1 MGLRELQDTCRLL
14 GPMYSIQKMD
24 GVECIYRKIND
35 QLEFEIYGF
44 FGTKEMTVNLWQ
56 RKPRTELL
64 AVYSGIT
71 TWEVLADTLGYL
83 AFKYQNHQERIRV
96 EREDPAQ

>member
-35 QLEFEIYGF
+35 QLEFEICSF
-44 FGTKEMTVNLWQ
+44 FGTKELTVNLWQ
-56 RKPRTELL
+56 RKPHTELL
-64 AVYSGIT
+64 AIYSGIT
-71 TWEVLADTLGYL
+71 GREVLADTLGYL